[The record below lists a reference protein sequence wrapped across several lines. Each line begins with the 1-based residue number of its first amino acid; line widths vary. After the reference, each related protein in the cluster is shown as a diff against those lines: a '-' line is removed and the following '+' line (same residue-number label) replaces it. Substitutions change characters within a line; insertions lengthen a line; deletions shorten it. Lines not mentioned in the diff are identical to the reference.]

1 MFYDGRINNRL
12 VDIIEMSDAGI
23 QAPHEHFSI
32 YDLPA
37 EYNHPMPEYEP
48 PVRPEWFDIPIAG
61 TPEPVMFEPVIES
74 GPEPEIMGYEPQ
86 PLSQELFDILMQQSI
101 DQLDAIPYELL
112 DVYDSAG

>member
-12 VDIIEMSDAGI
+12 VDIIETSDAGI

-74 GPEPEIMGYEPQ
+74 KSEPEMVSYKPQ
-86 PLSQELFDILMQQSI
+86 PPDSELINILMQQAI
-101 DQLDAIPYELL
+101 DQLLAKPYEPL
-112 DVYDSAG
+112 DVHDSAG